1 MKKTTTSKKATSI
14 KKQPTKIYKKIT
26 IKTTPMENKNQKTNL
41 EILKEIKEKIINNGE
56 KVTTEIIN
64 EGEQALK
71 KGGKLINSLL
81 EKINNKI

>member
-1 MKKTTTSKKATSI
+1 MKKTTSKKATSI
-14 KKQPTKIYKKIT
+14 KKQQPKIYKKIE

-81 EKINNKI
+81 EKISNKI

>member
-1 MKKTTTSKKATSI
+1 
-14 KKQPTKIYKKIT
+14 
-26 IKTTPMENKNQKTNL
+26 MENKNQKTNL